1 MENNELQKIWKSADS
16 DILYQSKKELN
27 LLLTSKAKQVLS
39 GFLLGNIISAAVSI
53 GVTVWL
59 IISASN
65 RINDKLYVANNV
77 LLGIIIIIAM
87 IAGFRYAYQF
97 RVSKM
102 NQPVKEWLDERIHL
116 LSVWLTGSFRNIEF
130 YLFPVL
136 FILTFLSIH
145 VYYAEL
151 SFIEVFQS
159 DKFLNED
166 MWGMIIF
173 IPLLLAGGFYSLKKI
188 RKYHTEK
195 LQFLKDLR
203 NRFNQAN

>member
-1 MENNELQKIWKSADS
+1 MENNELQKIWKSAES
-16 DILYQSKKELN
+16 DFLHKSREELN
-27 LLLTSKAKQVLS
+27 LLLASKAKQVLS
-39 GFLLGNIISAAVSI
+39 GFLIGNIISAVVCI
-53 GVTVWL
+53 GVAVWL
-59 IISASN
+59 IISTSN

-77 LLGIIIIIAM
+77 LLGIIVIFAM
-87 IAGFRYAYQF
+87 IAGIRYVYQF

-102 NQPVKEWLDERIHL
+102 NRPVKEWLDERINL
-116 LSVWLTGSFRNIEF
+116 LSVWLTGSFKNIEF
-130 YLFPVL
+130 YLFSVL

-151 SFIEVFQS
+151 SLIEVFQS

-166 MWGMIIF
+166 LWGMIIF
-173 IPLLLAGGFYSLKKI
+173 IPLLLAGGFYSLIKI
-188 RKYHTEK
+188 RKHHKEK